1 MKILPQLADLALE
14 GGLFISA
21 ISTFSP
27 LNAPR
32 VRGADHHGHVVRLN
46 TAWSRV
52 RVRCAIAIPI
62 AIAVSGLAGCSTFD
76 ETVSNVF
83 SSNADASAVFAG
95 RVLLGKANFTDAHAA
110 TIRLQSGETPSLGC
124 LGTLRF
130 TATRGGVVSFT
141 CSDGLTV
148 SIPFQSLSPL
158 RGSGRSQ
165 IGNAVF
171 ALAYGLPPDAA
182 AAYLAVP
189 VERLARP
196 KEDANTNTKTT
207 AE

>member
-1 MKILPQLADLALE
+1 MKILPQLTDSALE

-21 ISTFSP
+21 ISAISTLYP
-27 LNAPR
+27 AR
-32 VRGADHHGHVVRLN
+32 VRGADHHGHAMRLN

-52 RVRCAIAIPI
+52 RVRCAIAI
-62 AIAVSGLAGCSTFD
+62 AIALAGLAGCSTLD
-76 ETVSNVF
+76 ETVSNLF

-95 RVLLGKANFTDAHAA
+95 RVLLGKANFTDTHAA

-182 AAYLAVP
+182 AAFLAVP

-196 KEDANTNTKTT
+196 KEDANTNPKTT